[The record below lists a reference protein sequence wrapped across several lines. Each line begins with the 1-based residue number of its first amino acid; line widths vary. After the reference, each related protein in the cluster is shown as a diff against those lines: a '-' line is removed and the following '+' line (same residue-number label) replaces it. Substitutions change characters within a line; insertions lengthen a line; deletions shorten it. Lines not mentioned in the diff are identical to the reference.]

1 MEDLVAAPTP
11 VTLEN
16 GDIYLV
22 SPLTARDFT
31 TIFKKIKQE
40 RLSTILEAI
49 PKSLPAKQREEIIKV
64 SLQEMDAV
72 DVQKESVWTDVEV
85 LKLACWLALRKK
97 HPELTSAQ
105 SEKLL
110 QDENNLLKVLEV
122 LNPSQKNVE
131 ESEEAK
137 TDDDEKKTSNDLK

>member
-11 VTLEN
+11 VTLGN
-16 GDIYLV
+16 GDVYLV

-40 RLSTILEAI
+40 RLSSILEAI
-49 PKSLPAKQREEIIKV
+49 PRSLPAKQREEIIKV
-64 SLQEMDAV
+64 SLQEMDAI

-85 LKLACWLALRKK
+85 LKLACWLGLRKK
-97 HPELTSAQ
+97 HPDLTSAQ

-110 QDENNLLKVLEV
+110 QDENNMLKILEV
-122 LNPSQKNVE
+122 LNPSPKNVE
-131 ESEEAK
+131 EGEEAK
-137 TDDDEKKTSNDLK
+137 VEDEKKTSNDLK